1 MDPSTWALHYQ
12 VCREIGLYDEVPL
25 KGRTELFF
33 LLSKIFE
40 KEKVILTAWLLNRTT
55 FAWFVSLH
63 R

>member
-1 MDPSTWALHYQ
+1 MDPSTWALRYQ
-12 VCREIGLYDEVPL
+12 VYREIGLYDEVPL
-25 KGRTELFF
+25 RGRTELFF